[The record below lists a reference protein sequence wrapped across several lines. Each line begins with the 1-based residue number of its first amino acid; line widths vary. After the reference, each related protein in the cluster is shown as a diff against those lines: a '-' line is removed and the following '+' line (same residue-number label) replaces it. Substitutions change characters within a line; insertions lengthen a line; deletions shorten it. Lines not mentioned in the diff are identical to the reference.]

1 MNPSRKQ
8 LWLWGPIRVYI
19 KYILVLFLLFI
30 PIPTFAAP
38 SFTLT
43 WTDNSNN
50 EDGFKIERK
59 IGAGTYSQIG
69 TTLTNI
75 STFQDTS
82 LTLDIPLCYR
92 VRAYNL
98 AGDSGYSNEACRQY
112 PSTAPTPPTNIIITV
127 P

>member
-1 MNPSRKQ
+1 MFNV
-8 LWLWGPIRVYI
+8 IVFTF
-19 KYILVLFLLFI
+19 LFLFYHPLFS
-30 PIPTFAAP
+30 FAAP

-69 TTLTNI
+69 TTITSV

-82 LTLDIPLCYR
+82 LTLDTLLCYR
-92 VRAYNL
+92 VKAYNIV
-98 AGDSGYSNEACRQY
+98 GDSAYSNEACKSY
-112 PSTAPTPPTNIIITV
+112 PSTVPNVPTNIIITV